1 VVFRLGGMLPTMSA
15 HLAVERLEARGL
27 VGTAR
32 SSPQPPLAVA
42 RRARLEV
49 VGPTRQHRTKRWM
62 RILSARWGIMRRPLR
77 TAGSTVVFAVHYRFG
92 RNIASGV
99 RRRHVPNAVRRY
111 AAAEGMTR
119 SPAPVPAGTAV
130 RGGQRR
136 IWFFRM
142 LIILPQLV
150 RTGTPS
156 CGTTWR
162 GAPRQAC
169 ARQRRATFV
178 PQSAPTKRGPKWKVG
193 RAAWSA
199 GA

>member
-1 VVFRLGGMLPTMSA
+1 MSA

-27 VGTAR
+27 IGTAR

-49 VGPTRQHRTKRWM
+49 VVPIRQHWTKRL
-62 RILSARWGIMRRPLR
+62 ISSVCVLTDCDACC
-77 TAGSTVVFAVHYRFG
+77 TAGSIVLFAVHRFG

-130 RGGQRR
+130 RRGQRR

-142 LIILPQLV
+142 LIIMQQLV

-156 CGTTWR
+156 CDATWC
-162 GAPRQAC
+162 GAPRRAC

-178 PQSAPTKRGPKWKVG
+178 TQSAPTKRGPKWKVG

-199 GA
+199 EA